1 MDKEGYEIMQ
11 PREMVFGALLTALA
25 MLIPTVFQ
33 GFLAI
38 YLPPFTATLGA
49 HLPSMLAMFISP
61 LTAVMV
67 GIGSTLGFAFTL
79 GPLVAARA
87 ATHIVFG
94 LVGALLFARGLSA
107 SRVLLATLPLHAL
120 LEALIVI
127 PFGFS
132 LYDAGVV
139 VGVGTAIHHGIDA
152 VIALTIRKALI
163 QANLL

>member
-1 MDKEGYEIMQ
+1 MQ
-11 PREMVFGALLTALA
+11 TREMVFGALLTALA
-25 MLIPTVFQ
+25 MLIPTAFQ
-33 GFLAI
+33 GWLAI

-49 HLPSMLAMFISP
+49 HVPSMLAMFISP
-61 LTAVMV
+61 LTAVLV

-79 GPLVAARA
+79 GPLIAARA

-94 LVGALLFARGLSA
+94 LFGANLFLRGFSPV
-107 SRVLLATLPLHAL
+107 RVLLATLPVHAL

-132 LYDAGVV
+132 LYDAGIV
-139 VGVGTAIHHGIDA
+139 VGVGTAIHHSIDA
-152 VIALTIRKALI
+152 VIALSIRKALS